1 MRGRTRVVVLAVVVV
16 LALGGAGVWWFVLR
30 DDAPPPPELGAA
42 CEDAAEGLPAP
53 GSWTLE
59 GGDPEIGYVGYR
71 VDELF
76 GGDTIKKAA
85 VGRTPAISGSLTL
98 EGTSVTAVDVVADL
112 SELASDQGR
121 RDQYIA
127 ANGLETEAFPEASF
141 SLTEPI
147 SIASA
152 EGGREVQVAATGEL
166 TLHGVT
172 QPIEVEVQ
180 ACHTATGIEVVG
192 NAPIVF
198 ADYEIEAPN
207 IGGFVAVDD
216 HGTLELKLR
225 FVPA

>member
-1 MRGRTRVVVLAVVVV
+1 MSGRTRLVVLAVVVV

-59 GGDPEIGYVGYR
+59 GGDPESGYVGYR

-98 EGTSVTAVDVVADL
+98 DGTSVTAVDVVADL

-127 ANGLETEAFPEASF
+127 ANGLET
-141 SLTEPI
+141 
-147 SIASA
+147 
-152 EGGREVQVAATGEL
+152 
-166 TLHGVT
+166 
-172 QPIEVEVQ
+172 
-180 ACHTATGIEVVG
+180 
-192 NAPIVF
+192 
-198 ADYEIEAPN
+198 
-207 IGGFVAVDD
+207 
-216 HGTLELKLR
+216 
-225 FVPA
+225 